1 MSPSSMRLSSTIRL
15 GAGALLLAACA
26 VASAQSTVGVGVQIG
41 NGSAAGDEA
50 VNAGDA
56 PATHPFCLR
65 STGTRI
71 APKAR
76 TVDTDGDGKPD
87 RVECVAANGRV
98 YTRSDLETTGAVDI
112 ADALRRLDPS
122 IR

>member
-1 MSPSSMRLSSTIRL
+1 MSLLLTIRV
-15 GAGALLLAACA
+15 GAGALLLSAAA
-26 VASAQSTVGVGVQIG
+26 AASAQSTVGVGVQIG
-41 NGSAAGDEA
+41 NGPAVADEA

-76 TVDTDGDGKPD
+76 KVDTDGNGKPD

-98 YTRSDLETTGAVDI
+98 YTRSDLQTTGAIDI

>member
-1 MSPSSMRLSSTIRL
+1 MSLFSITRL
-15 GAGALLLAACA
+15 GACALLVFASGAAT
-26 VASAQSTVGVGVQIG
+26 AQSTVGVGVQIG
-41 NGSAAGDEA
+41 AKPAVADEA
-50 VNAGDA
+50 INPPDR

-71 APKAR
+71 PLKAR
-76 TVDTDGDGKPD
+76 EVDANRDGKPD
-87 RVECVAANGRV
+87 RVDCVAANGRV
-98 YTRSDLETTGAVDI
+98 YTRRDLETTGEVDI